1 MIIQR
6 SNVTRFF
13 LVRHG
18 QTEWNRDVRFRGR
31 VDLPLDETGLK
42 QASAAADALKARGL
56 EVAAVYASPLQRTMQ
71 TAGAVAERFQLSV
84 IPNDGLLDV
93 DFGGWQGLS
102 NEEAAQRYAE
112 IYNTWLERPQDV
124 QFPNGESLEELRQ
137 RVTAAVEK
145 LAVEHEEQ
153 TVVLVSHMVVC
164 KVLLCAMLGLDNSHY
179 WQVGQDVC
187 AINAFEI
194 DDGAPVVS
202 LINDT
207 CHLKSLR

>member
-1 MIIQR
+1 M
-6 SNVTRFF
+6 TRFF
-13 LVRHG
+13 LIRHG
-18 QTEWNRDVRFRGR
+18 QTAWNRDVRFRGR
-31 VDLPLDETGLK
+31 ADLPLDETGLK
-42 QASAAADALKARGL
+42 QAAAAADALKARVL
-56 EVAAVYASPLQRTMQ
+56 ELAAIYASPLQRTMQ
-71 TAGAVAERFQLSV
+71 TAGAIAGRFQLPV
-84 IPNDGLLDV
+84 IPSDGLLDV

-102 NEEAAQRYAE
+102 NEEAAKRYAE

-137 RVTAAVEK
+137 RVIAAVEK
-145 LAVEHEEQ
+145 LAVEHEGQ

-187 AINAFEI
+187 AINSFEI
-194 DDGAPVVS
+194 SDGASTVS